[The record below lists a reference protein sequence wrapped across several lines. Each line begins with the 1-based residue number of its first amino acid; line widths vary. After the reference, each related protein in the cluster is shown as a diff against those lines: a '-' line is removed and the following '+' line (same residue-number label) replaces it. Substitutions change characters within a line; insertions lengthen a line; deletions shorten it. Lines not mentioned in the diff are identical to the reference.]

1 LPQGEVERPAQRRK
15 LTVDSGGRVSSRKS
29 RCLVTLDAVGGE
41 INRAIFAERLTEGP
55 DAPFEGRKRSAAVV
69 AVVEFEAFQKFPD
82 GESKIWSIPGVRRH
96 QTGDSEI
103 RAVFPVEALEQV
115 ATVIRA
121 KRWGGT
127 GRGCSE
133 NFRSKPGQMTTSQ
146 P

>member
-1 LPQGEVERPAQRRK
+1 LACSSLWRQFVRRRFTQQSPVKQLKALAKPYRFRVQTDAEGFPIIPGRYGRIEWHCDGVNCHSCALPDQVALAIYTERP
-15 LTVDSGGRVSSRKS
+15 
-29 RCLVTLDAVGGE
+29 
-41 INRAIFAERLTEGP
+41 RL
-55 DAPFEGRKRSAAVV
+55 F
-69 AVVEFEAFQKFPD
+69 
-82 GESKIWSIPGVRRH
+82 SKIWSIPGVRRH